1 MGSWLTSPKKEERY
15 SIFILKVRQSQK
27 QIVVS
32 SILPKNDRWDNF
44 IHWKLSQRLF
54 FGRIE
59 DTIHCFWDLLTFTG
73 NMGEGEVENSNW
85 SGDVIYGRSQSV
97 CETKFSIRWGHL
109 SSSAQ
114 VAGIGHDLHAL
125 NRKLNTAWGILERSK
140 SKAFKMIS
148 R

>member
-1 MGSWLTSPKKEERY
+1 MSPKKEEHFD
-15 SIFILKVRQSQK
+15 STKKVVIWEREESKIQK
-27 QIVVS
+27 
-32 SILPKNDRWDNF
+32 
-44 IHWKLSQRLF
+44 
-54 FGRIE
+54 E
-59 DTIHCFWDLLTFTG
+59 
-73 NMGEGEVENSNW
+73 

-125 NRKLNTAWGILERSK
+125 NRKLNTAWGLLERSK
-140 SKAFKMIS
+140 SKTIKMIG